1 MDNEIKMN
9 PEKINE
15 LFDKAK
21 EKEKG
26 GILDVG
32 SFIDE
37 NLSPSDAE
45 KLKSAMK
52 NPKLIKSILS
62 SPQAQK
68 FFEKFSD
75 KGKSE

>member
-1 MDNEIKMN
+1 MDNETKMN
-9 PEKINE
+9 QEKINE
-15 LFDKAK
+15 LFNKAK

-26 GILDVG
+26 GVLDVG
-32 SFIDE
+32 SFIEE

-52 NPKLIKSILS
+52 DPKLIKSILS
-62 SPQAQK
+62 SPQTQK

-75 KGKSE
+75 KGKNS